1 MWPNVPAKNG
11 SGRRSTTPTTEPRAC
26 GCTSST
32 PVLDAE
38 PPLERFRAGT
48 FHLSSGFWQHL
59 SQFHFARYLLGQPM
73 TARFATAT
81 GLLVGA
87 SLTTAAAAVA
97 DPGDTVTYTV
107 SSDGPLMSVS
117 YYDEMDNMLEVKD
130 QPANWSTTFTSEATS
145 GLFAVDAQT
154 RGEKVYCQI
163 IINGQVRDQKSAT
176 GRNSLANCS
185 VPIYA
190 TQAPPPT

>member
-1 MWPNVPAKNG
+1 
-11 SGRRSTTPTTEPRAC
+11 
-26 GCTSST
+26 
-32 PVLDAE
+32 
-38 PPLERFRAGT
+38 
-48 FHLSSGFWQHL
+48 
-59 SQFHFARYLLGQPM
+59 M

-87 SLTTAAAAVA
+87 SLTTAAAAGA

-107 SSDGPLMSVS
+107 NSDGPLMSVS
-117 YYDEMDNMLEVKD
+117 YYDEMDNMLQVND
-130 QPANWSTTFTSEATS
+130 QPANWSTTFMSEATS

-154 RGEKVYCQI
+154 SGEKVYCQI
-163 IINGQVRDQKSAT
+163 IINGQVRDQKSAI
-176 GRNSLANCS
+176 GRNSLTNCS

>member
-48 FHLSSGFWQHL
+48 FHLSSDFWQHL
-59 SQFHFARYLLGQPM
+59 SQFHLARYLLGQPM

-87 SLTTAAAAVA
+87 SLTTAAAAVV

-154 RGEKVYCQI
+154 SGEKVYCQI

>member
-1 MWPNVPAKNG
+1 
-11 SGRRSTTPTTEPRAC
+11 
-26 GCTSST
+26 
-32 PVLDAE
+32 
-38 PPLERFRAGT
+38 
-48 FHLSSGFWQHL
+48 
-59 SQFHFARYLLGQPM
+59 M

-117 YYDEMDNMLEVKD
+117 YYDEMDNMLQVTD
-130 QPANWSTTFTSEATS
+130 PPANWSTTFTSEATS
-145 GLFAVDAQT
+145 GLFGVDAQT

>member
-1 MWPNVPAKNG
+1 VP
-11 SGRRSTTPTTEPRAC
+11 
-26 GCTSST
+26 
-32 PVLDAE
+32 
-38 PPLERFRAGT
+38 
-48 FHLSSGFWQHL
+48 
-59 SQFHFARYLLGQPM
+59 YLLGQPM
-73 TARFATAT
+73 TARFAIAT
-81 GLLVGA
+81 GLLAGA

-117 YYDEMDNMLEVKD
+117 YYDEMDNMLQVKD
-130 QPANWSTTFTSEATS
+130 QPANWSTTFTSEAAS
-145 GLFAVDAQT
+145 GLFGVDART

-163 IINGQVRDQKSAT
+163 IINGQVRDQQSAT

-190 TQAPPPT
+190 TPAPPPT